1 MNQLSSKSQQ
11 GFTLIELM
19 IAIVVIVIGVLG
31 VASTSVSMTRTQD
44 LTAARV
50 DMAALADNKF
60 EQLRGF
66 ASAKA
71 LVTADTSQLTPG
83 GSLTVATA
91 GYNDVVVER
100 GRSYSRRWLVAIG
113 VGGTRDVR
121 IRITPQTGNRPPAP
135 KDFHTLIAIACGVGT
150 C

>member
-1 MNQLSSKSQQ
+1 MTQLSSKSEQ

-19 IAIVVIVIGVLG
+19 IAMVVIVIGVLG
-31 VASTSVSMTRTQD
+31 VAATTVSMTRTQD

-60 EQLRGF
+60 EELRGF
-66 ASAKA
+66 AGAKA
-71 LVTADTSQLTPG
+71 QVAANIAQLAVG

-100 GRSYSRRWLVAIG
+100 GRSYSRLWVVTAG
-113 VGGTRDVR
+113 VGGTRDVTV
-121 IRITPQTGNRPPAP
+121 RITPLTGNRPPQP
-135 KDFHTLIAIACGVGT
+135 KDFRTLIT
-150 C
+150 L

>member
-1 MNQLSSKSQQ
+1 MSQVPMHSRCQ
-11 GFTLIELM
+11 SEAGFTLVELM

-31 VASTSVSMTRTQD
+31 VAATTVSMTRTQH

-60 EQLRGF
+60 EELRGF
-66 ASAKA
+66 AGAKA
-71 LVTADTSQLTPG
+71 QVAADMAQLAIG

-100 GRSYSRRWLVAIG
+100 GRSYSRLWLVTAG
-113 VGGTRDVR
+113 VGGTRDVTV
-121 IRITPQTGNRPPAP
+121 RITPLTGTNPPAP
-135 KDFHTLIAIACGVGT
+135 KDFHTLIMP
-150 C
+150 

>member
-1 MNQLSSKSQQ
+1 MTPVPMHLRGRSEA

-31 VASTSVSMTRTQD
+31 VAATTVSMTRTQD

-60 EQLRGF
+60 EELRGF
-66 ASAKA
+66 AGAKA
-71 LVTADTSQLTPG
+71 QVPASMAQLAVG

-91 GYNDVVVER
+91 GYNDVVVQR
-100 GRSYSRRWLVAIG
+100 GRSYSRLWVVTAG
-113 VGGTRDVR
+113 VGETRDVT

-135 KDFHTLIAIACGVGT
+135 KDFHTLIT
-150 C
+150 P

>member
-1 MNQLSSKSQQ
+1 MSQLPSKSEQ

-19 IAIVVIVIGVLG
+19 IAMVVIVIGVLG
-31 VASTSVSMTRTQD
+31 VASTTVSMTRTQD

-71 LVTADTSQLTPG
+71 LVTADTAQLTLG

-100 GRSYSRRWLVAIG
+100 GRSYSRLWVVTAG
-113 VGGTRDVR
+113 VGGTRDVT
-121 IRITPQTGNRPPAP
+121 IRITPLTGNRPPAP
-135 KDFHTLIAIACGVGT
+135 KDFRTLITIACGVGT